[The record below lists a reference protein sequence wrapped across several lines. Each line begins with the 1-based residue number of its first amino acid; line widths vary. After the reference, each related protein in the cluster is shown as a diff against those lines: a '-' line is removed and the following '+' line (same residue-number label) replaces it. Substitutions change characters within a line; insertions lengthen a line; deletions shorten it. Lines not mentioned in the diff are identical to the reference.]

1 MAIGGHRNVEPV
13 LGYLV
18 SHLEDMVRDLRELV
32 ELESPSE
39 DRELVN
45 AAMEWVAAALR
56 SRCGAQVEVL
66 PGSPYG
72 DHVRAHWGGEREP
85 QLLVL
90 CHADTV
96 WPRGTVVKR
105 PFRVEGERAYG
116 PGVYDMKAGIVQ
128 LVWALHVLTR
138 LGRVPDRA
146 VTVLCTGDEEVG
158 SPTSRPFIEAE
169 ARRSGAAL
177 VLEPATVTGAVKTW
191 RKGVGRFRLEAH
203 GRAAH
208 AGVDPER
215 GVSAVEEL
223 AHQILR
229 LRALADPGTGTTVN
243 VGVVGGG
250 SKPNVVPE
258 DAWAEVDV
266 RVLTVAEAMR
276 VESAL
281 RGLRP
286 VLAEASLRVSGGFDR
301 PPMERTERVVRL
313 FLHARALASELGF
326 ALEESGSGGASD
338 GNLVAAVGVPV
349 LDGLGAVGD
358 GAHADHEHVL
368 VGSLPGRT
376 ALVARLIETL

>member
-1 MAIGGHRNVEPV
+1 
-13 LGYLV
+13 
-18 SHLEDMVRDLRELV
+18 MVRDLRELV

-266 RVLTVAEAMR
+266 RVLTVADAMR

-286 VLAEASLRVSGGFDR
+286 VLAGASLRVSGGFDR